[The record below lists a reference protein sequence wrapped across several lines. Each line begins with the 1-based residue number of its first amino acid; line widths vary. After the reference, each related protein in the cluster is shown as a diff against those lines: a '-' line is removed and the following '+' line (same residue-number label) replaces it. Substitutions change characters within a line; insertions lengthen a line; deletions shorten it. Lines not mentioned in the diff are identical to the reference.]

1 MRKHYRVIVPL
12 LILLFLL
19 PKPTIAQEE
28 EEPNAFLSPLNIEG
42 FPLIQAFLTIQ
53 DSQGNFLHG
62 ITQEEV
68 QVIENSIPIP
78 ASKFQQLQ
86 PGAQFVITLNPG
98 RSFALRNSRAIS
110 RYDFILEALI
120 NWAHS
125 RSGSTID
132 DLSLLV
138 TNGAQASHLNT
149 YPDLMEALAEIDQ
162 EAAREM
168 EPNLDTLSKA
178 IDLASDPTPRAG
190 MGRAILFITPPLTT
204 DYALPINDLITR
216 ANQNNVQINI
226 WMVASEGTYPP
237 QAAEQLNSLANQTG
251 GKFFI
256 FTGDNQIPNP
266 EIYLDSLRD
275 TYQIEYHSQVKASGT
290 HQVNAEI
297 QTPKGKITTPPQSFN
312 ITIQPPDP
320 AFISPPLEI
329 NRHPPMEDKNFGKE
343 EVEPKDYLP
352 TSIELKV
359 VISFPDERPRR
370 LTRTSLYVDG
380 KVVDENTSPPFETF
394 TWDLSNFSQSAPH
407 TVKVEAEDILGLVG
421 SSIDSTIYISIKVP
435 EASPW
440 SWLYDNVT
448 ILSIMAIF
456 LSGAI
461 LLLVL
466 VLGGRIQPRNL
477 RKRFTRHPHKLDPI
491 TQPVP
496 LPTLE
501 ESPQSR
507 FPQWI
512 NRLHW
517 PQRDNLAKSMA
528 FLTRI
533 TDEYQFENAT
543 PIPLTSLTTM
553 IGNDP
558 KQATLIIDDPSVES
572 LHASL
577 IQKADGSFY
586 IVDKGSIAGT
596 WVNYIPI
603 SKQEIKLEHGDLL
616 NFGRVAFR
624 FTLRKPARVRKPVI
638 TPLDPEDIA

>member
-1 MRKHYRVIVPL
+1 
-12 LILLFLL
+12 LLFLL
-19 PKPTIAQEE
+19 PKPTIAQKE
-28 EEPNAFLSPLNIEG
+28 EEPNAFLSPLNIEE
-42 FPLIQAFLTIQ
+42 FPLIKAFLTIQ

-62 ITQEEV
+62 ITQEEL

-78 ASKFQQLQ
+78 VSKFQQLQ

-120 NWAHS
+120 NWAHR

-138 TNGAQASHLNT
+138 TNGKQASHLNT
-149 YPDLMEALAEIDQ
+149 YPDLMEALAKIDR
-162 EAAREM
+162 ETAREM

-190 MGRAILFITPPLTT
+190 MGRSVLFITPPLTT

-251 GKFFI
+251 GKFFM

-275 TYQIEYHSQVKASGT
+275 TYQIEYHSQVKTSGT
-290 HQVNAEI
+290 HQVNVEI

-329 NRHPPMEDKNFGKE
+329 NRQPPMEDKKLGKE
-343 EVEPKDYLP
+343 EIEPKDYLP

-359 VISFPDERPRR
+359 VISFPDEHPRR

-394 TWDLSNFSQSAPH
+394 TWNLSNFSQSAPH

-435 EASPW
+435 KASPW
-440 SWLYDNVT
+440 SWLYDNIT

-477 RKRFTRHPHKLDPI
+477 RNRFTRHPRKLDPI
-491 TQPVP
+491 TQPVS
-496 LPTLE
+496 LPPDE

-553 IGNDP
+553 IGSDP
-558 KQATLIIDDPSVES
+558 KQATLIIDDPSVEA

-577 IQKADGSFY
+577 VQKADGSFY

-596 WVNYIPI
+596 WVNYMPI

-624 FTLRKPARVRKPVI
+624 FTLRNPARVRKPVI